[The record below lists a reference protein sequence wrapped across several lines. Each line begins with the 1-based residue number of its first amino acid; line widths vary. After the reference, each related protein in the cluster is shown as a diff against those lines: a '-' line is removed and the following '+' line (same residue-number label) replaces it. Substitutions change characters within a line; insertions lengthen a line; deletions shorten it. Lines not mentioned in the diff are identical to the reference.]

1 MKEYSVTLIF
11 DEWETLTDIIKTG
24 LLNITEKS
32 WKTHKQEY
40 IKLIKK
46 INQQFASFNE

>member
-1 MKEYSVTLIF
+1 MKEYSVTLSF
-11 DEWETLTDIIKTG
+11 EEWKTLTDIIKTG
-24 LLNITEKS
+24 LLNITEES
-32 WKTHKQEY
+32 WKKHKQEY